1 MPNGPIFF
9 KYTLYIIGTHPL
21 EVNEYRGISSL
32 SSQKKS
38 PKDGFLKTREGAG
51 HVDNFFIFV
60 YNYFEP
66 VNKKNACRYIVVIH
80 TLCITC

>member
-1 MPNGPIFF
+1 MPNGPILF

-32 SSQKKS
+32 CPQKKL
-38 PKDGFLKTREGAG
+38 PKGGFLKTHGNAG

-66 VNKKNACRYIVVIH
+66 VNKKRACR
-80 TLCITC
+80 